1 MGTPPPT
8 TRAVNLLIVGELL
21 KLKRGINAKRCGGFE
36 KPRAIFAHLKF
47 EAAFRRHMPLG
58 RRDFG
63 PSQATLFTG
72 NAGRV
77 PESAA
82 KI

>member
-36 KPRAIFAHLKF
+36 NLAPFKF
-47 EAAFRRHMPLG
+47 EAAFRCHMPLG